1 MKSKVKNLFKFI
13 LLLFIINSIT
23 SEEND
28 ETEKL
33 FSDSHYYK
41 YLWGTYKPNLYFS
54 MKQKKKETPVFGL
67 MWYGQQKNIH
77 TSKVD
82 INTLLK
88 HECDQK
94 NNIKYYWP
102 YHNGVNYANEIINDI
117 DNKVSLNIKNIK
129 TSYDIKE
136 QSWTTIINGKKIK
149 NDKNNRNFGLIL
161 YFSLEEFP
169 LDKKVFFKPEKIN
182 ETNYKLTE
190 MKLGNEFE
198 KFEVEIIE
206 GKNGL
211 KYSDYQKYRKGYQY
225 NWRVKQFILDDLTKI
240 QEIYVTKNK
249 TYSYIPFDEL
259 AKTKQPNIVAIQ
271 FVFSMDE
278 INNDNFEI
286 IVRYS
291 NNLNKENEK
300 KENLDKLINQRI
312 TEFNTKFNQL
322 FKLKNVDK
330 IQNNNNNNYI
340 LDESK
345 SESLQ
350 QMSKEALSNILG
362 GIGYFYGNIKEK
374 NDNNENS
381 QTEKGLFT
389 ATPCRSYF
397 ARGFLWD
404 EGFHQLIISKW
415 DIELSL
421 DMVNTWLDTMDTDG
435 WIPREQIR
443 GNEAENQVP
452 SEFITQDRFIANPP
466 TLLFPIKIFINNYK
480 YFTDSNRKM
489 YGLKELLIKFYNKL
503 KLWLNWFEN
512 TQRSILFKKKGDGY
526 KYTYQ
531 WNKRD
536 SSHNYPSG
544 FDDLPRG
551 MTPNDEEN
559 HLDLNIWL
567 LELEKTLYLLST
579 YFDKENINFYEKNI
593 LERKNNIKSKL
604 FSKELNLYSDYL
616 GPQFRRI
623 SVNKYPRKVFPYLW
637 RNDNQCG
644 EKVKNPIGTKAECN
658 PYSDSPC
665 CSEFGW
671 CGNTQNHCK
680 CQKCSKSL
688 KLEDRKEYKNKEN
701 TFNPHI
707 GYINL
712 FPLFFGDFEKE
723 NLGDLFKYLNNK
735 NEYMSEFGIRS
746 LVKNDLLYHTGDD
759 YWRGKIWIQM
769 NYLTLSGLYKYYNEV
784 NEDAEKIYDKV
795 RNGVIKA
802 VYNSWAKTHTFYE
815 NYDDITGK
823 GVMNNPFNGWT
834 STILLIISENYD

>member
-1 MKSKVKNLFKFI
+1 MNYKETIFKLCFVF
-13 LLLFIINSIT
+13 LIINVEGNGES
-23 SEEND
+23 
-28 ETEKL
+28 EKL
-33 FSDSHYYK
+33 FSDSHFYK

-54 MKQKKKETPVFGL
+54 MKQKVKETSVFGI
-67 MWYGQQKNIH
+67 MWYGQQNNIRS
-77 TSKVD
+77 SKVD
-82 INTLLK
+82 INTVLR
-88 HECDQK
+88 HECNKK

-102 YHNGVNYANEIINDI
+102 YHNGINYANEIINDI
-117 DNKVSLNIKNIK
+117 DNNLSLDIKNIK
-129 TSYDIKE
+129 TSYNIEE
-136 QSWTTIINGKKIK
+136 QSWITIIKGKKIK
-149 NDKNNRNFGLIL
+149 NIKKNSNIALIL
-161 YFSLEEFP
+161 YFSLEEFS

-182 ETNYKLTE
+182 DKNYKLTE

-198 KFEVEIIE
+198 KFEIEIIE
-206 GKNGL
+206 GDDSL
-211 KYSDYQKYRKGYQY
+211 KYSYFQKYRKGYQY
-225 NWRVKQFILDDLTKI
+225 NWRVKQFILDDLTKN
-240 QEIYVTKNK
+240 QELYVTKNK

-278 INNDNFEI
+278 LKSDNFQTI
-286 IVRYS
+286 IRYS
-291 NNLNKENEK
+291 NNLSKEKENK
-300 KENLDKLINQRI
+300 KSISELINQRI
-312 TEFNTKFNQL
+312 KEFNTKFNEL
-322 FKLKNVDK
+322 FKLKNIEK
-330 IQNNNNNNYI
+330 IQNNNIYI
-340 LDESK
+340 LDESN

-350 QMSKEALSNILG
+350 QMNKEALSNILG
-362 GIGYFYGNIKEK
+362 GIGYFYGIIKEK
-374 NDNNENS
+374 KNNDDKNS
-381 QTEKGLFT
+381 QKEKGLFT

-421 DMVNTWLDTMDTDG
+421 DMINSWLDTMDDKG

-452 SEFITQDRFIANPP
+452 SEFITQDKLIANPP
-466 TLLFPIKIFINNYK
+466 TLLFPIKIFINHYK
-480 YFTDSNRKM
+480 YFSDTDSKTF
-489 YGLKELLIKFYNKL
+489 GLKELLIKFYKKL
-503 KLWLNWFEN
+503 QLWLYWFEN
-512 TQRSILFKKKGDGY
+512 TQRSKLSKKKGDDY
-526 KYTYQ
+526 KFTYQ

-579 YFDKENINFYEKNI
+579 YFDKENIKFYEQNI
-593 LERKNNIKSKL
+593 LERKKSIKNKL
-604 FSKELNLYSDYL
+604 FSTELNLYSDYL
-616 GPQFRRI
+616 GPQFKKI
-623 SVNKYPRKVFPYLW
+623 SVNKFPRSVFPYLW

-644 EKVKNPIGTKAECN
+644 ENVKNPIGTKAECN

-671 CGNTQNHCK
+671 CGNTKNHCN
-680 CQKCSKSL
+680 CQKCIKSL

-712 FPLFFGDFEKE
+712 FPLFFGDNYKE

-735 NEYMSEFGIRS
+735 NEFMSDYGIRS

-759 YWRGKIWIQM
+759 YWRGKIWIQI

-784 NEDAEKIYDKV
+784 NEDAEKIYEKV
-795 RNGVIKA
+795 RSGVIKA
-802 VYNSWAKTHTFYE
+802 VYNSWVKTHTFFE
-815 NYDDITGK
+815 NYDDLTGK
-823 GVMNNPFNGWT
+823 GSMNYPFNGWT

>member
-1 MKSKVKNLFKFI
+1 MKSKIKQIFKIFYLFLIIKNI
-13 LLLFIINSIT
+13 S
-23 SEEND
+23 
-28 ETEKL
+28 TEGDDDAERL
-33 FSDSHYYK
+33 FSDSHNYK

-54 MKQKKKETPVFGL
+54 MKQKVKETPVFGL
-67 MWYGQQKNIH
+67 MWYGQQKNIRS
-77 TSKVD
+77 SKVD
-82 INTLLK
+82 INNLLK

-102 YHNGVNYANEIINDI
+102 YHNGINYANEIINDI
-117 DNKVSLNIKNIK
+117 DNNLSLDIKNIK
-129 TSYDIKE
+129 TAYDIKE
-136 QSWTTIINGKKIK
+136 QSWTTIIQGKKIK
-149 NDKNNRNFGLIL
+149 SEKKNRNTGLIL
-161 YFSLEEFP
+161 YFSLEEFS
-169 LDKKVFFKPEKIN
+169 LDKKVFFKPEKLTDI
-182 ETNYKLTE
+182 NYKLTE
-190 MKLGNEFE
+190 MKLGKEFE
-198 KFEVEIIE
+198 KFEIEVIE
-206 GKNGL
+206 GKNSIQ
-211 KYSDYQKYRKGYQY
+211 YSDFQKYRKGYQY
-225 NWRVKQFILDDLTKI
+225 NWRVKQFILDDLTKN
-240 QEIYVTKNK
+240 QELYIAKNK
-249 TYSYIPFDEL
+249 TYSYIPFDEM

-271 FVFSMDE
+271 IVFSMDE
-278 INNDNFEI
+278 LSNDNFEI
-286 IVRYS
+286 IINYS
-291 NNLNKENEK
+291 NNLSKEKENKEALN
-300 KENLDKLINQRI
+300 KLINERI
-312 TEFNTKFNQL
+312 NEFNTKFNEI
-322 FKLKNVDK
+322 FKLKNIEK
-330 IQNNNNNNYI
+330 LQNNKNTNYI
-340 LDESK
+340 LDESN

-362 GIGYFYGNIKEK
+362 GIGYFYGNIKSK
-374 NDNNENS
+374 NSDDENS
-381 QTEKGLFT
+381 QKEKGLFT

-421 DMVNTWLDTMDTDG
+421 DMVNTWLNTMDEEG

-443 GNEAENQVP
+443 GGEAENQVP
-452 SEFITQDRFIANPP
+452 SEFITQDELIANPP

-480 YFTDSNRKM
+480 YFTDT
-489 YGLKELLIKFYNKL
+489 I
-503 KLWLNWFEN
+503 NWFEN
-512 TQRSILFKKKGDGY
+512 TQRSVLSKKKGEEY
-526 KYTYQ
+526 RYIYQ

-559 HLDLNIWL
+559 HLDLNIWI

-579 YFDKENINFYEKNI
+579 FFDKENINYYEKNI
-593 LERKNNIKSKL
+593 IERKNSIKSKL

-616 GPQFRRI
+616 GPQFKRI
-623 SVNKYPRKVFPYLW
+623 SVNKYPRRVFPYLW

-644 EKVKNPIGTKAECN
+644 ENVKNPIGTKAECN

-671 CGNTQNHCK
+671 CGNTANHCN

-688 KLEDRKEYKNKEN
+688 KLEERKEYKNKEK

-712 FPLFFGDFEKE
+712 FPLFFGDFTKE
-723 NLGDLFKYLNNK
+723 NIGDLFKYLSNK
-735 NEYMSEFGIRS
+735 NEFMSEYGIRS

-769 NYLTLSGLYKYYNEV
+769 NYLTLSGLYKYYNEI
-784 NEDAEKIYDKV
+784 NEDAEKVYEKV
-795 RNGVIKA
+795 RSGVIKA
-802 VYNSWAKTHTFYE
+802 VYNSWVKTHTFYE

>member
-1 MKSKVKNLFKFI
+1 M
-13 LLLFIINSIT
+13 
-23 SEEND
+23 
-28 ETEKL
+28 
-33 FSDSHYYK
+33 
-41 YLWGTYKPNLYFS
+41 
-54 MKQKKKETPVFGL
+54 
-67 MWYGQQKNIH
+67 
-77 TSKVD
+77 
-82 INTLLK
+82 
-88 HECDQK
+88 
-94 NNIKYYWP
+94 
-102 YHNGVNYANEIINDI
+102 
-117 DNKVSLNIKNIK
+117 
-129 TSYDIKE
+129 
-136 QSWTTIINGKKIK
+136 
-149 NDKNNRNFGLIL
+149 
-161 YFSLEEFP
+161 
-169 LDKKVFFKPEKIN
+169 
-182 ETNYKLTE
+182 
-190 MKLGNEFE
+190 
-198 KFEVEIIE
+198 
-206 GKNGL
+206 
-211 KYSDYQKYRKGYQY
+211 
-225 NWRVKQFILDDLTKI
+225 DDLTKI
-240 QEIYVTKNK
+240 QEIYATKNK

-278 INNDNFEI
+278 IDDNFEI

-291 NNLNKENEK
+291 NNLSKEKENK
-300 KENLDKLINQRI
+300 DNLNKLINQKI
-312 TEFNTKFNQL
+312 AEFNTKFNEL
-322 FKLKNVDK
+322 FKLKNIEK
-330 IQNNNNNNYI
+330 IHKSNYI

-374 NDNNENS
+374 DDDNNS

-421 DMVNTWLDTMDTDG
+421 DMVNTWLDTMDVEG

-443 GNEAENQVP
+443 GDEAESQVP

-480 YFTDSNRKM
+480 YFADSNNKI
-489 YGLKELLIKFYNKL
+489 YGLKELLMKFYKKL

-512 TQRSILFKKKGDGY
+512 TQRSILFKKKGEKY

-567 LELEKTLYLLST
+567 LELEKTIYLLST
-579 YFDKENINFYEKNI
+579 YFDKESTKYYEKNI
-593 LERKNNIKSKL
+593 EERKNDIKNNL

-616 GPQFRRI
+616 GPQFKRI

-644 EKVKNPIGTKAECN
+644 EKVNNPIGTKAECN

-671 CGNTQNHCK
+671 CGNTQNHCN
-680 CQKCSKSL
+680 CAKCSKSL
-688 KLEDRKEYKNKEN
+688 KLEERKEYKKKEN

-712 FPLFFGDFEKE
+712 FPLFFGDFEND
-723 NLGDLFKYLNNK
+723 NLGSLFNYLNDK
-735 NEYMSEFGIRS
+735 NEFMSEFGIRS

-769 NYLTLSGLYKYYNEV
+769 NYLTLSGLYKYFKEV
-784 NEDAEKIYDKV
+784 NKDAEKVYDKV
-795 RNGVIKA
+795 RSGVIKA
-802 VYNSWAKTHTFYE
+802 VYNSWVKTHTFYE

>member
-1 MKSKVKNLFKFI
+1 MKYYKGKVLKFI
-13 LLLFIINSIT
+13 IFFLFIYNIT
-23 SEEND
+23 SNGDEEY
-28 ETEKL
+28 EKL
-33 FSDSHYYK
+33 FSDSHNYK

-54 MKQKKKETPVFGL
+54 MKQKTKETPVFGL
-67 MWYGQQKNIH
+67 MWYGQQKD
-77 TSKVD
+77 TRTTKVTID
-82 INTLLK
+82 TLLK

-102 YHNGVNYANEIINDI
+102 CHNGFNYANEIINDI
-117 DNKVSLNIKNIK
+117 DNNVNLNIKNIK
-129 TSYDIKE
+129 TSYDISE

-149 NDKNNRNFGLIL
+149 KEKKNRNFALIL
-161 YFSLEEFP
+161 YFSLEEFS
-169 LDKKVFFKPEKIN
+169 LDKKVFFKPEKI
-182 ETNYKLTE
+182 TDSNYKLTE

-211 KYSDYQKYRKGYQY
+211 KYSNYQKYRKGYQF
-225 NWRVKQFILDDLTKI
+225 NWRVKQFVLDDFKKL
-240 QEIYVTKNK
+240 QEIYAEKNT

-259 AKTKQPNIVAIQ
+259 SKTKQPNIVAIQ
-271 FVFSMDE
+271 FVFSLDE
-278 INNDNFEI
+278 IKDDFEI
-286 IVRYS
+286 LIRYS
-291 NNLNKENEK
+291 NNLSKE
-300 KENLDKLINQRI
+300 KEPKEHLNNLINQRI
-312 TEFNTKFNQL
+312 KEFNNKFNEL
-322 FKLKNVDK
+322 FKLKNIEK
-330 IQNNNNNNYI
+330 INKNIYN
-340 LDESK
+340 LDESN

-374 NDNNENS
+374 NNDNNDNS
-381 QTEKGLFT
+381 QKEKGLLT

-421 DMVNTWLDTMDTDG
+421 EMVNTWFDTMDNEG

-452 SEFITQDRFIANPP
+452 PEFITQDKLIANPP
-466 TLLFPIKIFINNYK
+466 TLLFPIKNFINNYK
-480 YFTDSNRKM
+480 YFTDTNSKI
-489 YGLKELLIKFYNKL
+489 YGLKELLIKFYKKL
-503 KLWLNWFEN
+503 KLWMNWFEN
-512 TQRSILFKKKGDGY
+512 TQRSILFKKKGEAY
-526 KYTYQ
+526 RYTYQ

-536 SSHNYPSG
+536 SSHNFPSG

-567 LELEKTLYLLST
+567 LELEKTLHLLST
-579 YFDKENINFYEKNI
+579 YFDKENINIYEKNI
-593 LERKNNIKSKL
+593 AERKKSIKSNL

-616 GPQFRRI
+616 GPQFKRI

-644 EKVKNPIGTKAECN
+644 ENVKNPIGTRAECN

-671 CGNTQNHCK
+671 CGNTQNHCN

-688 KLEDRKEYKNKEN
+688 KLEERREYKKKEN
-701 TFNPHI
+701 TYNPHI

-712 FPLFFGDFEKE
+712 FPIFFGDFQKE

-735 NEYMSEFGIRS
+735 NEFMSDFGIRS

-769 NYLTLSGLYKYYNEV
+769 NYLTLSGLYKYYIEF
-784 NEDAEKIYDKV
+784 NEDAEKIYEKV
-795 RNGVIKA
+795 RSGVIKA
-802 VYNSWAKTHTFYE
+802 VYNSWIKTHTFFE

-834 STILLIISENYD
+834 STILLILSENYD

>member
-1 MKSKVKNLFKFI
+1 MKNIQRKLFQ
-13 LLLFIINSIT
+13 FIIFLIFIYNVSCN
-23 SEEND
+23 END
-28 ETEKL
+28 ESEKL
-33 FSDSHYYK
+33 FSDSHNYK

-54 MKQKKKETPVFGL
+54 MKKKTKETPVFGL
-67 MWYGQQKNIH
+67 MWYGQKKDIR
-77 TSKVD
+77 TSKVNID
-82 INTLLK
+82 TLLK

-94 NNIKYYWP
+94 SGVKYYWP
-102 YHNGVNYANEIINDI
+102 CHNGVNYANEIINDI
-117 DNKVSLNIKNIK
+117 DNNINLNIENIK
-129 TSYDIKE
+129 TAYDIKE
-136 QSWTTIINGKKIK
+136 QSWTTIIKGKKIK
-149 NDKNNRNFGLIL
+149 RTSKDRNFGLIL
-161 YFSLEEFP
+161 YFSLEEFS
-169 LDKKVFFKPEKIN
+169 LDKKVFFKPEKISDS
-182 ETNYKLTE
+182 NYKLIE

-198 KFEVEIIE
+198 KFDVEIVKGE
-206 GKNGL
+206 NSL
-211 KYSDYQKYRKGYQY
+211 KYSNYQKYRKGYQY
-225 NWRVKQFILDDLTKI
+225 NWRVKQFILDDFIKM
-240 QEIYVTKNK
+240 QETYVSKNN
-249 TYSYIPFDEL
+249 TYSYIPFDQL

-271 FVFSMDE
+271 FVFSMD
-278 INNDNFEI
+278 DLKDDDFEI
-286 IVRYS
+286 IIRYS
-291 NNLNKENEK
+291 NNLSKE
-300 KENLDKLINQRI
+300 KESKEYLKTLINQRI
-312 TEFNTKFNQL
+312 TEFNNKFNEL
-322 FKLKNVDK
+322 FKMKNLEK
-330 IQNNNNNNYI
+330 INKNIYN
-340 LDESK
+340 LDESH

-374 NDNNENS
+374 INDNEQSS
-381 QTEKGLFT
+381 QKEKGLLT

-421 DMVNTWLDTMDTDG
+421 EMVNTWLDTMDNDG

-452 SEFITQDRFIANPP
+452 SEFITQDKLIANPP
-466 TLLFPIKIFINNYK
+466 TLLFPIKNFINNYK
-480 YFTDSNRKM
+480 YFTDANSKI
-489 YGLKELLIKFYNKL
+489 YGLKELLIKFYKKL
-503 KLWLNWFEN
+503 KLWMNWFEN
-512 TQRSILFKKKGDGY
+512 TQRSILFKKKGEAY
-526 KYTYQ
+526 RYTYQ

-536 SSHNYPSG
+536 SSHNFPSG

-567 LELEKTLYLLST
+567 LELEKTLHLLST
-579 YFDKENINFYEKNI
+579 YFDKESTKIYEKNI
-593 LERKNNIKSKL
+593 LERKKSIKSNL
-604 FSKELNLYSDYL
+604 FSKDLNLFSDYL
-616 GPQFRRI
+616 GPQFKRI

-644 EKVKNPIGTKAECN
+644 ENVKNPIGTKAECN

-671 CGNTQNHCK
+671 CGNTQNHCN

-688 KLEDRKEYKNKEN
+688 KLEERREYKNKEK
-701 TFNPHI
+701 TYNPHI

-712 FPLFFGDFEKE
+712 FPLFFGDFQRE
-723 NLGDLFKYLNNK
+723 NLGDLFKYLSNK
-735 NEYMSEFGIRS
+735 NEFMSDFGIRS

-769 NYLTLSGLYKYYNEV
+769 NYLALGGLYKYYIEF
-784 NEDAEKIYDKV
+784 NEDAEKIYEKV

-802 VYNSWAKTHTFYE
+802 VYNSWIKTHTFYE

-834 STILLIISENYD
+834 STILLILSENYD